1 MHSEETDNEGTS
13 SSVTPIADDTA
24 NVTEI
29 LYKHSLELVRLKQ
42 ALEASNEQLSEFMSL
57 ATHEIRNPATYIK
70 GFAAGALEGDL
81 GPLTPAM
88 KDGMQ
93 KIYVRVNDIIHLG
106 NQYLDK
112 SKLELNQLKYEF
124 ADIDLGALVN
134 TLVAEFQAHAEQKG
148 ITLQSAIDA
157 NEHYVAHAD
166 TGKIKEVIGNLID
179 NSIKYTPQGE
189 VKVSLEK
196 GNGTVTVKIADTGV
210 GIPADTIPQLFKKF
224 SRADAQK
231 VNLLG
236 TGLGLYLA
244 KIFID
249 AHKGRI
255 WVESPGKDQGS
266 TFFVELPA
274 A

>member
-1 MHSEETDNEGTS
+1 
-13 SSVTPIADDTA
+13 
-24 NVTEI
+24 
-29 LYKHSLELVRLKQ
+29 
-42 ALEASNEQLSEFMSL
+42 
-57 ATHEIRNPATYIK
+57 
-70 GFAAGALEGDL
+70 
-81 GPLTPAM
+81 
-88 KDGMQ
+88 
-93 KIYVRVNDIIHLG
+93 
-106 NQYLDK
+106 
-112 SKLELNQLKYEF
+112 
-124 ADIDLGALVN
+124 
-134 TLVAEFQAHAEQKG
+134 
-148 ITLQSAIDA
+148 
-157 NEHYVAHAD
+157 
-166 TGKIKEVIGNLID
+166 LID